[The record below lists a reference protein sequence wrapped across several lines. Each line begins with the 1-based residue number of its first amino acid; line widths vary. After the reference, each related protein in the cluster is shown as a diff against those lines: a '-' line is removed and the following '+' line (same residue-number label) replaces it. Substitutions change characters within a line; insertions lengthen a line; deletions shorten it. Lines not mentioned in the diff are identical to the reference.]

1 MREKTLVKTKKR
13 MDIFDNMLYNI
24 NNAWRRFVETNIELC
39 INGAVDIGKEAK
51 HVLQDITGT

>member
-24 NNAWRRFVETNIELC
+24 NNAWRRFVETNRELC